1 MWFLN
6 NKRLVYQV
14 SSIATIISNNLI
26 LVLTK
31 ELFSWLD
38 ISASQLL
45 KVGLKQVCTTPSQA
59 ELPPHY

>member
-59 ELPPHY
+59 ELRSRY